1 MYIYLPDSSS
11 SLEEFHG
18 RLGDGTFG
26 ECLDRTAFRNRKGT
40 IEIPRFRAEF
50 ETSLGPLLERLGM
63 RKAFDRRKAALSGMV
78 REGPEE
84 IWIDEILHKA
94 VIEVT
99 EKGTEAAAVTSVAVV
114 GASISVEEPF
124 VMVLD
129 RPFFLAIRD
138 DDTGMI
144 LFMGSIADPERPER
158 AW

>member
-1 MYIYLPDSSS
+1 MVPLTRDGHTGTEGLGS
-11 SLEEFHG
+11 E
-18 RLGDGTFG
+18 RLT
-26 ECLDRTAFRNRKGT
+26 
-40 IEIPRFRAEF
+40 
-50 ETSLGPLLERLGM
+50 GPLLERLGM
-63 RKAFDRRKAALSGMV
+63 RKAFDRRKAGLSGMI
-78 REGPEE
+78 RKGPGE

-99 EKGTEAAAVTSVAVV
+99 EKGTEAAAVTSVVV
-114 GASISVEEPF
+114 VAASISVDEPF

-138 DDTGMI
+138 NETGMI